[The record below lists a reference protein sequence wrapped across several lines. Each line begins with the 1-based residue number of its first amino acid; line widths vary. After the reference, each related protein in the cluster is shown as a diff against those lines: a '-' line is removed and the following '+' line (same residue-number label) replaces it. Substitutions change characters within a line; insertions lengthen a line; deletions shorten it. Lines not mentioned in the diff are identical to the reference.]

1 MTTRVQSAS
10 MRKLALLIVL
20 VGVLTALGT
29 TAASA
34 GRTAKIPPFPNI
46 PGNWSHAEIN
56 VTINGEPHTLILDR
70 GRIVQVSA
78 TQISILE
85 RTGPPAVVV
94 PVNSRTIV
102 RIYSYP
108 ATIYMLR
115 RLMYAWTMRIDGGPA
130 VRIRVVR

>member
-1 MTTRVQSAS
+1 
-10 MRKLALLIVL
+10 MRKFALLLAL
-20 VGVLTALGT
+20 VGALATLGA

-34 GRTAKIPPFPNI
+34 ARSAKIPPFPNI

-78 TQISILE
+78 TQVALFE

-94 PVNSRTIV
+94 PMNPRTMV
-102 RIYSYP
+102 RIYGYP

-115 RLMYAWTMRIDGGPA
+115 RQMYAWTMRIDGGPA
-130 VRIRVVR
+130 VRVRVVR